1 MLGCPMDPAVRKCSW
16 PGTRNWEIRSWV
28 ERTFSLGLFVS
39 PVTWPP
45 QTSFLPQHAHK
56 GETKL
61 LPPHPGPSPVL
72 NTPQFECSASI
83 NKLLSAL
90 IINSLNGSRL
100 AQIGQMP
107 SLVCAVRSQ
116 GQGVGRALVRTG
128 RSQRDQS
135 LPNVFC
141 LLALWQER
149 KSSLF
154 FP

>member
-1 MLGCPMDPAVRKCSW
+1 MDPAVRKCSW

-28 ERTFSLGLFVS
+28 ERTFSLWLFVS
-39 PVTWPP
+39 PVTCLHRPAFCHSMHTREK
-45 QTSFLPQHAHK
+45 QNS
-56 GETKL
+56 
-61 LPPHPGPSPVL
+61 PHPRPSPVL

-128 RSQRDQS
+128 SSQRDQS